1 MQEINPQAMEAG
13 THILGRIQGAVQVHR
28 DGIRKAKVHLELN
41 VARDVKNN
49 EGFCRYTDQ
58 KRRTK

>member
-1 MQEINPQAMEAG
+1 MEAG
-13 THILGRIQGAVQVHR
+13 THILERIQGAVQVHR